1 MRYCE
6 SCKVSVVSGQRTCPL
21 CHSDLADR
29 TDQFEQAFPSA
40 PVSSGAKRKT
50 KLLIYLSIVVV
61 AACVL
66 IDFYT
71 ARSGHWPLIAAIGL
85 AYLWLSIRFIRKSRR
100 NIGML
105 ALIQIFGISLLSFAI
120 DSATGYYQ
128 WSTNYVIPFV
138 LISAAGLMTAVMIF
152 RPKRFR
158 DYILYQLG
166 ISVLGIGMSAFLLWD
181 KSTVMW
187 TGVVGAAYS
196 GLTILG
202 IIIFTPRKTRHEL
215 KKRFHF

>member
-6 SCKVSVVSGQRTCPL
+6 SCKVSVASGQRSCPL
-21 CHSDLADR
+21 CHSELADR
-29 TDQFEQAFPSA
+29 DDQFEQAFPSA
-40 PVSSGAKRKT
+40 PSVSGAKRKT

-71 ARSGHWPLIAAIGL
+71 ARNGYWPLIAAIGM

-105 ALIQIFGISLLSFAI
+105 ALIQIFGISLLSFVI

-138 LISAAGLMTAVMIF
+138 LISAAGLMTAVLIF

-202 IIIFTPRKTRHEL
+202 IMIFTPRKTRHEL